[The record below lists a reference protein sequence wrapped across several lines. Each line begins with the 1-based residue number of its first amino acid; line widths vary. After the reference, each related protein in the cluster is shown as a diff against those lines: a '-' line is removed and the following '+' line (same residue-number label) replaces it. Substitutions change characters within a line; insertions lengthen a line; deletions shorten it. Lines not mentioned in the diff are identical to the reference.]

1 VTAAHQRR
9 LRSSV
14 PGTLAI
20 ALILPAACS
29 DDADGGMDAGADT
42 DSDADTDTDSDT
54 GSDPGTDTDTMP
66 EGFVADAGPWV
77 WEDLPDAGD
86 CGAEGCRQLTF
97 TEGVRQLEWDVGDDL
112 LVYNDGETLAVS
124 VVDYAEKRYLNL
136 PNAFPDIGIGPS
148 MGSSEYYP
156 ATVSGNLVC
165 YSRAV
170 FQDPDFSD
178 AICANL
184 VTETQQLVYHRP
196 KEGADFPNPGEYL
209 DVYGTR
215 IVSMGGCGEV
225 MDSWPLCAFDMDAPG
240 TYQEIAPSYYGYSNQ
255 IWGDV
260 AVWASESYDDY
271 DIRGYDFSTGE
282 LIEITDDTQAQMNPR
297 IYGTRVVYH
306 DLKLG
311 NSLPAGDWNHAAVF
325 MYDLETKTTTQITS
339 GEWIA
344 ADPDIYENIVVWAD
358 SRACSNPNDKH
369 DLANVEIWGY
379 NLDTATEFQIT
390 DLPGRAKETPRI
402 WGDKV
407 FVHMYKAAGGDAIY
421 MFDLPDGAKLGRVTA
436 PPPSAPRSWRR

>member
-1 VTAAHQRR
+1 M
-9 LRSSV
+9 
-14 PGTLAI
+14 I
-20 ALILPAACS
+20 ILILPAAACS
-29 DDADGGMDAGADT
+29 DDADHGMDAGT
-42 DSDADTDTDSDT
+42 DADTDTDSDT
-54 GSDPGTDTDTMP
+54 DSDTDTDTGSDAGTDTDTMP
-66 EGFVADAGPWV
+66 EGFVADAGPWD

-86 CGAEGCRQLTF
+86 CGVEGCRQLTF
-97 TEGVRQLEWDVGDDL
+97 TDEVRQLEWDVWGDL
-112 LVYNDGETLAVS
+112 LAYNDEETLAVS
-124 VVDYAEKRYLNL
+124 VVNYNEKKQLNL

-156 ATVSGNLVC
+156 ATFSDDVVC

-178 AICANL
+178 VICANL
-184 VTETQQLVYHRP
+184 GSETQQLVYHRS
-196 KEGADFPNPGEYL
+196 KEGTDYPNPAHYI
-209 DVYGTR
+209 DVYDSR

-225 MDSWPLCAFDMDAPG
+225 MDSWPLCAFDINEPG
-240 TYQEIAPSYYGYSNQ
+240 TYQEIAPNYYGYYNQ

-282 LIEITDDTQAQMNPR
+282 FIEITDDAQAQMDPR
-297 IYGTRVVYH
+297 ISGTRVVYS

-325 MYDLETKTTTQITS
+325 LYDLVTKETTQITS

-344 ADPDIYENIVVWAD
+344 AEPDIYENIVVWAD
-358 SRACSNPNDKH
+358 SRACSNPNDKN

-379 NLDTATEFQIT
+379 NIDTATEFQIT
-390 DLPGRAKETPRI
+390 NLPGRAKETPRI
-402 WGDKV
+402 WGNHV
-407 FVHMYKAAGGDAIY
+407 FVHMYKTTGGDAIY
-421 MFDLPDGAKLGRVTA
+421 MFDLPDGAK
-436 PPPSAPRSWRR
+436 